1 MKAVTKKDALN
12 GKPYA
17 GNPHIR
23 FDEDEVVLVTP
34 RRGSLLYSRKMIKA
48 ASAVLLMAAAFV
60 LPVGA
65 DQSKMLLV
73 LQCGSDWC
81 VSGEDVRRVFEGA
94 EFRRLL
100 GGRYEFAVYDN
111 MDFPTPEVKAA
122 NKKLDALIVPTRR
135 FPAITCLTG
144 EPRRFFG
151 QMENIPFSVSA
162 KDLAERIAAFA
173 KMKDAALECFARAK
187 ESTEDGAKVSLYG
200 KAFELLSAQVGD
212 LNGKSLREGKL
223 AWKEEWKALAELDKD
238 DRFGWKFRFEKGIG
252 VDLVEKATSFRTAND
267 FEGGRKFIESLRRIP
282 SEHFPVDLKQVV
294 DIAEYALYRKDATRI
309 ESNKALLRRVMAL
322 GGDTVWGMCAHGYLM
337 LSGEKLEPRVSYRAP
352 VRPRPEKKAVD
363 FAARPFPDSE
373 SIVAGI
379 VPGGNLSDKQKLE
392 IARYAVLR
400 RIGKDGWE
408 KLNARPGAEGFVNAF
423 FFDRKWMEDFVWSG
437 KCANW
442 TNAIFAL
449 ESVVYQDNGRWV
461 KLEDSTSRR
470 FATAV
475 ALAHPEKDE
484 AWLADVVDAYRS
496 TALSKRLHRLALDQE
511 VWKWRIALSHT
522 MPCSTPHGSGRCC
535 KEYLR
540 SLPQQ
545 QRFLDHYVNLPLA
558 QYANTCWIVPY
569 RSFNCF
575 GENVQGKFYYES
587 WFAANVD
594 TIRRITPH
602 IGGVCGELSK
612 FGSGCGNAHGLP
624 SAPVGQPRHCALTR
638 RLPGGTWE
646 INYSVNRGTGFF
658 SILPFRGTDSY
669 TYCQAH
675 EGTFDGPREVRLNA
689 DRCLEL
695 AAFAESKK
703 LPPEEIAR
711 RYAAACSA
719 WPHHYIAWRLRG
731 DWIAGAGRSLE
742 EHRLFA
748 NECVNVLK
756 GWRQPLW
763 DILTPYF
770 ERVNKE
776 RGAAAFA
783 DELVRMMPALRQG
796 EDKMQEEGF
805 FDRALSRWTKP
816 IGKDAALTER
826 VAVAALEA
834 QAGTKDY
841 FAQTLSWCAD
851 FIIADAGRFGR
862 FAELL
867 GRLSGGNGQN
877 IDFGRIILA
886 ASKAGNFAAFRQMAE
901 LQAKVSPLKRQGKGY
916 PEKDFGGVLVSAD
929 AMLRTS
935 STSCWERP
943 ASYPLGLDALPLSG
957 NAFHTDKE
965 KEPWAMVVLAGE
977 CRVRGVLVANPGG
990 YRGRQPPIEVQL
1002 SGDGKEWRTVFSDDA
1017 VRTEYRVDLGDKSVV
1032 AKFVRVRRV
1041 PGAREDFFHLN
1052 KILVYGDR
1060 MY

>member
-1 MKAVTKKDALN
+1 MKSS
-12 GKPYA
+12 
-17 GNPHIR
+17 I
-23 FDEDEVVLVTP
+23 
-34 RRGSLLYSRKMIKA
+34 I
-48 ASAVLLMAAAFV
+48 SAVVALAAFAKTPAEV
-60 LPVGA
+60 PKEHRYPDAAQGGH
-65 DQSKMLLV
+65 LLV

-81 VSGEDVRRVFEGA
+81 ESGEDVRKVFESA
-94 EFRRLL
+94 TFRDAL
-100 GGRYEFAVYDN
+100 GSGWEFAVYDD
-111 MDFPTPEVKAA
+111 MDAPTPDVKAA
-122 NKKLDALIVPTRR
+122 NEPLSKLRVESKR
-135 FPAITCLTG
+135 FPAITCLTP
-144 EPRRFFG
+144 EPRRFFA
-151 QMENIPFSVSA
+151 QLENIPFDVTAKALAAQIAAATSA
-162 KDLAERIAAFA
+162 KDEAVRLFGMAKTSGDAAKAADAYGEAFA
-173 KMKDAALECFARAK
+173 
-187 ESTEDGAKVSLYG
+187 
-200 KAFELLSAQVGD
+200 LLSAQVGEF
-212 LNGKSLREGKL
+212 NGKSLREGGL
-223 AWKEEWKALAELDKD
+223 AFADEWKALVKLDEG
-238 DRFGWKFRFEKGIG
+238 DRFGWKLRFEAGTGI
-252 VDLVEKATSFRTAND
+252 DWIKKATKFRMDGD
-267 FEGGRKFIESLRRIP
+267 FVGGAAFIADLRAIP
-282 SEHFPVDLKQVV
+282 TNHLSVV
-294 DIAEYALYRKDATRI
+294 QRQALDIAEYALYRKDPART
-309 ESNKALLRRVMAL
+309 ESNKALLRRILSL
-322 GGDTVWGMCAHGYLM
+322 GDDTVWGECAHGYLI
-337 LSGEKLEPRVSYRAP
+337 LSGEKSAPRPSYRAH
-352 VRPRPEKKAVD
+352 VRPRPAKTTVD

-373 SIVAGI
+373 SGVAGI
-379 VPGGNLSDKQKLE
+379 SPLGDFSEKQKLE
-392 IARYAVLR
+392 IVRYAVLR
-400 RIGKDGWE
+400 RIGRNGWE
-408 KLNARPGAEGFVNAF
+408 KLNARPGAAGFVKE
-423 FFDRKWMEDFVWSG
+423 FFDDRAWMEDFIWSG
-437 KCANW
+437 KCDDWSKAVL
-442 TNAIFAL
+442 AL

-461 KLEDSTSRR
+461 KLEDSTGRR
-470 FATAV
+470 FATAL
-475 ALAHPEKDE
+475 ALSHFDKDE
-484 AWLADVVDAYRS
+484 AWLADMADAYRS

-522 MPCSTPHGSGRCC
+522 MPCSTPHGSDAYW

-587 WFAANVD
+587 WLAANVG
-594 TIRRITPH
+594 TIRQITPQ

-711 RYAAACSA
+711 RYAAACTA

-742 EHRLFA
+742 EHRLFV

-776 RGAAAFA
+776 RGAAALA

-851 FIIADAGRFGR
+851 FMIADAGRFGR
-862 FAELL
+862 LAELL

-935 STSCWERP
+935 STSRWDWP

-1052 KILVYGDR
+1052 KILVYGDKL
-1060 MY
+1060 Y

>member
-1 MKAVTKKDALN
+1 
-12 GKPYA
+12 
-17 GNPHIR
+17 
-23 FDEDEVVLVTP
+23 
-34 RRGSLLYSRKMIKA
+34 MIKA

-60 LPVGA
+60 SPANVVFAKGFSDA
-65 DQSKMLLV
+65 DQSRMLLV

-81 VSGEDVRRVFEGA
+81 LSGEDVRRVFEGV

-100 GGRYEFAVYDN
+100 GDKYEFAVYDN
-111 MDFPTPEVKAA
+111 MDSPPPEVKAA
-122 NKKLDALIVPTRR
+122 NEKLGDLIVPSKR

-144 EPRRFFG
+144 APRRFFG
-151 QMENIPFSVSA
+151 QLENISFDVSA
-162 KDLAERIAAFA
+162 KDLAARIGAFA
-173 KMKDAALECFARAK
+173 KSKDAALECFARAK
-187 ESTEDGAKVSLYG
+187 KSTEDSARAGLYG
-200 KAFELLSAQVGD
+200 KAFELLTAQAGD
-212 LNGKSLREGKL
+212 FNGKSLREGKL

-282 SEHFPVDLKQVV
+282 SEHFTVELKQVV
-294 DIAEYALYRKDATRI
+294 DMAEYALYRKDPART
-309 ESNKALLRRVMAL
+309 ESNKALLRRILSL
-322 GGDTVWGMCAHGYLM
+322 GDDTVWGECAHGYLI
-337 LSGEKLEPRVSYRAP
+337 LSGEKPAPRPSYRAH
-352 VRPRPEKKAVD
+352 VRPRPAKTTVD

-373 SIVAGI
+373 SGVAGI
-379 VPGGNLSDKQKLE
+379 SPLGDFSEKQKLE
-392 IARYAVLR
+392 IVRYAVLR
-400 RIGKDGWE
+400 RIGRNGWE
-408 KLNARPGAEGFVNAF
+408 KLNARPGAVDFIDAF
-423 FFDRKWMEDFVWSG
+423 FSDRKWMEDFVWSG
-437 KCANW
+437 KCDDWSKAVL
-442 TNAIFAL
+442 AL

-461 KLEDSTSRR
+461 KLEDSTGRR
-470 FATAV
+470 FATAL
-475 ALAHPEKDE
+475 ALSHFDKDE
-484 AWLADVVDAYRS
+484 AWLADMTDAYRS
-496 TALSKRLHRLALDQE
+496 TALSKRLHRIALDQE

-522 MPCSTPHGSGRCC
+522 MPCSTPHGSDTYW

-587 WFAANVD
+587 WLAANVT
-594 TIRRITPH
+594 TIRQITPQ

-703 LPPEEIAR
+703 LPSEEIAR

-742 EHRLFA
+742 EHRLFV

-763 DILTPYF
+763 DILSAYF
-770 ERVNKE
+770 RRVEKE
-776 RGAAAFA
+776 CGTAALA
-783 DELVRMMPALRQG
+783 DELAAMMPLFKQG
-796 EDKMQEEGF
+796 DDTIQEEGF
-805 FDRALSRWTKP
+805 FDRALSTWTNPLKND
-816 IGKDAALTER
+816 ISRIERIAEAALRAQFGTSDYFSRTILWCVGTFGKDEALLARCVKLLEG
-826 VAVAALEA
+826 VA
-834 QAGTKDY
+834 GNGGDGKNIK
-841 FAQTLSWCAD
+841 AD
-851 FIIADAGRFGR
+851 FGS
-862 FAELL
+862 L
-867 GRLSGGNGQN
+867 
-877 IDFGRIILA
+877 ILA
-886 ASKAGNFAAFRQMAE
+886 SSKSGNMAAFRQASE
-901 LQAKVSPLKRQGKGY
+901 LQKKFSMPEVGPKPY
-916 PEKDFGGVLVSAD
+916 PKEDFGGKLVSAEG
-929 AMLRTS
+929 MLQTS
-935 STSCWERP
+935 STSRRDDPGCY
-943 ASYPLGLDALPLSG
+943 AFALDETAFLG
-957 NAFHTDKE
+957 NAFHTG
-965 KEPWAMVVLAGE
+965 KEPNPWGMAVLAGP
-977 CRVRGVLVANPGG
+977 CIVRGVLVVNKTPGKG
-990 YRGRQPPIEVQL
+990 YRSRQAPIEVQL
-1002 SGDGKEWRTVFSDDA
+1002 SEDGKEWQSVFIDKK
-1017 VRTEYRVDLGDKSVV
+1017 VRDEYRVDLGEKKRR
-1032 AKFVRVRRV
+1032 AKFIRVRRT
-1041 PGAREDFFHLN
+1041 PGAKNEVFHLN

-1060 MY
+1060 LY